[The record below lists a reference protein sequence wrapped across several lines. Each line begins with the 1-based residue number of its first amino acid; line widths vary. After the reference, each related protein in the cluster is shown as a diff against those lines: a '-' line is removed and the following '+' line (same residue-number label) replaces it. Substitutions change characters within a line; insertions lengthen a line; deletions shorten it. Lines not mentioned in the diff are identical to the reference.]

1 MADCL
6 NNEEQINSNLSESNV
21 DALTS
26 NLDGVSSVTS
36 EMGVESSIS
45 STMSLMNATTSN
57 LGSEEPLNSEL
68 DLPTTYTYRGSETDN
83 IVVTVDN
90 KGFIISASVKQIK
103 FNSFNDFPETG
114 SEHLIYIDATNKT
127 LYGWD
132 SNVGEYYKLVADV
145 KVPTKLSEF
154 INDGDGTTGSKFA
167 TVKQV
172 SIKKTVYTG
181 ITGSEFSMN
190 PDGIAV
196 VQVENFPYTTFSSI
210 PNGTVLEVTFMN
222 PYVDAMNEYPLFL
235 EINGMSELRVLVV
248 EGKSDT
254 YYNPVT
260 MGGWK
265 ANDVLTFVKGRS
277 WMLTM
282 ISGRIVN
289 GVVAEAQYSQ
299 KAGKDSSGNT
309 FETYYAKETDVSTI
323 RNQYLKSATVSDNV
337 LTITNQSGSKIE
349 FKGGGSG
356 GGSTIIWEVW
366 E

>member
-36 EMGVESSIS
+36 EMSGESSIS
-45 STMSLMNATTSN
+45 STMYSANVTTSN

-68 DLPTTYTYRGSETDN
+68 DLPTTYTYKGSETDN

-103 FNSFNDFPETG
+103 FNSFSDFPKTG

-154 INDGDGTTGSKFA
+154 INDGNGTEGSRFA
-167 TVKQV
+167 TVQQV

-222 PYVDAMNEYPLFL
+222 PYVSAIDEYPLYL
-235 EINGMSELRVLVV
+235 EINGMSALRVLVT
-248 EGKSDT
+248 EGKSDG

-282 ISGRIVN
+282 ISGKLVN
-289 GVVAEAQYSQ
+289 GVVQNANYAQRAY
-299 KAGKDSSGNT
+299 KDSEGNT
-309 FETYYAKETDVSTI
+309 ISLYYAKETDVSAI
-323 RNQYLKSATVSDNV
+323 RQQYLKSATVMNDM
-337 LTITNQSGSKIE
+337 LTITKQDGSTVE
-349 FKGGGSG
+349 FKGGSGSG
-356 GGSTIIWEVW
+356 TKIIWREW